1 MGNIVIDTDEEIIGD
16 MKERSEENAQNEAQR
31 NKPTKI
37 NGEKSTRIVQKG
49 MSLLRASRSAV
60 SSSLQPHGLYR
71 PVEFSRPEYM
81 SEQLCPSP
89 GDQDLE
95 QTGKDNIKGPIRRGT
110 LDLAHEGHH
119 DYMEGGNS
127 KGQYN

>member
-49 MSLLRASRSAV
+49 MSLLRTKSRDNGDTESTVGQPPDGPGKAN
-60 SSSLQPHGLYR
+60 SFCEQPMFISLKQRKFP
-71 PVEFSRPEYM
+71 
-81 SEQLCPSP
+81 
-89 GDQDLE
+89 LE
-95 QTGKDNIKGPIRRGT
+95 D
-110 LDLAHEGHH
+110 
-119 DYMEGGNS
+119 
-127 KGQYN
+127 